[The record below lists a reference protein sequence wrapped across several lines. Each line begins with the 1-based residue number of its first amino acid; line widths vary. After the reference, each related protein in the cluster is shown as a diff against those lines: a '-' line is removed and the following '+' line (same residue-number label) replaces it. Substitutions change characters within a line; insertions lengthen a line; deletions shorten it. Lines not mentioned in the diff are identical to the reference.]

1 MKTILH
7 EGNQYVLRFD
17 RGDEV
22 LSLLKQYCG
31 QEKITS
37 AFFHGLGACS
47 YLKLA
52 YYNLET
58 KKYQEQEYNLDLEI
72 AGINGNIAAFEND
85 LIVHMHG
92 TFAGETMKAIAGH
105 VVSMKT
111 SGTCEIFL
119 TKFDQSMTRKFDPE
133 TGLKLLD

>member
-17 RGDEV
+17 RGEEV
-22 LSLLKQYCG
+22 ISSLKQFCQ
-31 QEKITS
+31 QEKIVS
-37 AFFHGLGACS
+37 VFFYGLGACS

-58 KKYQEQEYNLDLEI
+58 KKYQEQEFDRDLEI
-72 AGINGNIAAFEND
+72 AGVSGNIAEFEND
-85 LIVHMHG
+85 LTVHMHG
-92 TFAGETMKAIAGH
+92 SFADETMKALGGH

-111 SGTCEIFL
+111 AGTCEIFL
-119 TKFDQSMTRKFDPE
+119 TKFGQPMTRKFNPE